1 MKTDFIICDV
11 DGCLSPEESIPWDLD
26 AFNRLAEITRAASA
40 GKGSIAP
47 MTLCTGRPQPYVEVM
62 MKMLDIQVPAIC
74 ENGAVIYSL
83 HDNYARFT
91 QQVTQEKIEGIR
103 QVRNHIETV
112 ILPEVQDTVLQFG
125 KEAQLSIFSTRP
137 EQFPGIEAALI
148 SYINDNDLPELLI
161 NASHFYLNISLKGV
175 DKGSA
180 LRELMEIL
188 GTDAK
193 RLVGIGDTEGDLPL
207 REVVGYFACPANA
220 QESIKQI
227 ADYVSPYSLVEGVI
241 DILNQPAC
249 SKR

>member
-11 DGCLSPEESIPWDLD
+11 DGCLSPEESIPWDLE
-26 AFNRLAEITRAASA
+26 AFMRLAQITRAATA
-40 GKGSIAP
+40 GMGNIAP

-62 MKMLDIQVPAIC
+62 MKMLDIQAPAIC

-91 QQVTQEKIEGIR
+91 RQVTQEKIEGIR
-103 QVRNHIETV
+103 RVLDYIDTV
-112 ILPEVQDTVLQFG
+112 ILPELKDTVLQFG
-125 KEAQLSIFSTRP
+125 KEAQLSVFSTRP
-137 EQFPGIEAALI
+137 EQFPDIKASLL
-148 SYINDNDLPELLI
+148 SYIDENALPELVI
-161 NASHFYLNISLKGV
+161 NASHYYLNISLKGV

-188 GTDAK
+188 DTDADH
-193 RLVGIGDTEGDLPL
+193 LVGIGDTEGDLPL
-207 REVVGYFACPANA
+207 REVVGFFACPANA

-249 SKR
+249 RRE